1 MAMNKVRL
9 EICGGVYLLS
19 VEGEPGY
26 YEELGKALDEKMR
39 EMMNASDRVTVTGA
53 AVLSALDYLD
63 ELRRSNDGADN
74 LRSQLKSYFE
84 DAMTAKATAENAARE
99 LQDLRAQLERSR
111 MECDRLRREVGYM
124 RGQDM

>member
-19 VEGEPGY
+19 VEGDPAY
-26 YEELGKALDEKMR
+26 YEDLGKALDEKMHS
-39 EMMNASDRVTVTGA
+39 MMDASDRITVTGA

-84 DAMTAKATAENAARE
+84 DAMSAKATAENAARE
-99 LQDLRAQLERSR
+99 LQELRLQLERSR

>member
-9 EICGGVYLLS
+9 EICGAVNLLS
-19 VEGEPGY
+19 VDGEPAY
-26 YEELGKALDEKMR
+26 YEELGKALDEKMHS
-39 EMMNASDRVTVTGA
+39 MMNASDRITVTGA

-63 ELRRSNDGADN
+63 ELHRSNDGADN
-74 LRSQLKSYFE
+74 LRSQLKSYLE
-84 DAMTAKATAENAARE
+84 DALAAKATAENAARE
-99 LQDLRAQLERSR
+99 LRELTAQLERSR